1 MKKKVTMK
9 KKAFTIIELLVVIA
23 IITILAAML
32 LPALNK
38 ARLRAKII
46 SCTNNLKSVGSGIS
60 FYNADNDD
68 FMPPH
73 QKRWGWSIFVGNTM
87 GLLPK
92 NDKAPFEVIANF
104 DYAPKN
110 NLFCCPIA
118 IDVGG
123 ITSSGGATSPNGT
136 TNYAPIGE
144 HTSLPGKRGKGG
156 WGYMEQGGLQDLMI
170 PKKISMIRGGTTI
183 MLELPYAG
191 VWGTPGTG
199 GSGYVLDANAITTNN
214 MGTDNTTCGGRE
226 NRKKLGMSHG
236 ENLNYLRSDMS
247 VYSMSHHAI
256 WDETEFK
263 FK

>member
-1 MKKKVTMK
+1 MKRERKT
-9 KKAFTIIELLVVIA
+9 FTLIELLVVIA
-23 IITILAAML
+23 IIAILAAML

-46 SCTNNLKSVGSGIS
+46 SCTNNLKSIGSGIS

-92 NDKAPFEVIANF
+92 NDKAPFEVLNDF
-104 DYAPKN
+104 DYVPKN

-118 IDVGG
+118 VDVGS
-123 ITSSGGATSPNGT
+123 ITSNGGAISPNGA

-183 MLELPYAG
+183 MLELPYVG

-199 GSGYVLDANAITTNN
+199 GSGYILDANAITTNN